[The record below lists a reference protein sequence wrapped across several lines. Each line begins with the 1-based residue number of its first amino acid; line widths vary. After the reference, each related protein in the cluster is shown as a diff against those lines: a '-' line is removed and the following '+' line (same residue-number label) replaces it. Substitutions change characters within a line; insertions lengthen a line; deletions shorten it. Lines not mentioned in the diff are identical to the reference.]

1 MKNSFQLPFFSY
13 IEWHWHGQIMHS
25 MLYREL
31 TLALLIILFLL
42 FAAVGLN
49 V

>member
-1 MKNSFQLPFFSY
+1 MKSLFQPTLWSHF
-13 IEWHWHGQIMHS
+13 EWHWHGSALHS
-25 MLYREL
+25 TLYREL

>member
-1 MKNSFQLPFFSY
+1 MKSLFHMPAWSHF
-13 IEWHWHGQIMHS
+13 EWHWHGNFMHS
-25 MLYREL
+25 TFYREL

-42 FAAVGLN
+42 FAAIGLN

>member
-1 MKNSFQLPFFSY
+1 MKSFFHQPFWNY
-13 IEWHWHGQIMHS
+13 LDWHWHGQVIHS
-25 MLYREL
+25 AFYREL

-42 FAAVGLN
+42 FAAIGLN

>member
-1 MKNSFQLPFFSY
+1 MRSLIHLPFFGHLD
-13 IEWHWHGQIMHS
+13 WHWHGQIVHS
-25 MLYREL
+25 TLYREL

-42 FAAVGLN
+42 FAAMGLN